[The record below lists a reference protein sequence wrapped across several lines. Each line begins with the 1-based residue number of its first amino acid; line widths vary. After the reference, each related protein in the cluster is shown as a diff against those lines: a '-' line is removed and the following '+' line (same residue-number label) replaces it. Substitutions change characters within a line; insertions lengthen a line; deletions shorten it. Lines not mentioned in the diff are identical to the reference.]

1 MIQMNGVVAVAMNV
15 KTKNVVVMKKVKMMP
30 RKLNEKDFFDVT
42 KTLLLLQILLE
53 QMDCYKSKNMYKQR
67 LKKQMKGLESSLEI
81 YVRAGLEAF
90 DRNEGG
96 KIFDELQER
105 MEMILDLS
113 LDEIA
118 QLRKVIKEHRDE
130 EVVKETV

>member
-1 MIQMNGVVAVAMNV
+1 
-15 KTKNVVVMKKVKMMP
+15 MKKVNMKP

-81 YVRAGLEAF
+81 YVKAGLEAF

-96 KIFDELQER
+96 RIFDELQER

-130 EVVKETV
+130 ELAKEAV